1 MSPFFVARV
10 GRSLRFAARWA
21 LGLGAALAS
30 VACMDMQAD
39 SDTPQAVTAAISL
52 AGGQCRAANTSCSA
66 KATCCSDM
74 KCAWTD
80 VGLRCLDATA
90 LRKLEATLGRAAT
103 LCPEEC
109 GSMR

>member
-1 MSPFFVARV
+1 MSPFPVARV
-10 GRSLRFAARWA
+10 GQGLRFAARWT
-21 LGLGAALAS
+21 LGFGAALAC
-30 VACMDMQAD
+30 VACMDASPDAD
-39 SDTPQAVTAAISL
+39 APQATTAALSL

-103 LCPEEC
+103 LCPDEC